1 MSTMPLSFNM
11 NQMHLFDPATGR
23 SLALA

>member
-1 MSTMPLSFNM
+1 MPLSFNM